1 MNNAIATAAD
11 YADAM
16 ITARR
21 AKNWLFLILLLMLLV
36 QVGSFFALRTQHYVE
51 PGLALAI
58 PTTPPTTAEAVP
70 PPILSSEV
78 AAAEPRWV
86 QAIRYATAIINFL
99 GIALVLVLAVV
110 LLLVVKIMLVGRLI
124 GVSRVTSAFIW
135 CIVLAV
141 ILFPWQAYLANHGA
155 AAIDFQIPGVLFTWA
170 DLQHANFQ
178 PASTSEAILKWSRFV
193 VYPII
198 AILLLLLVQG
208 SSSRGIR
215 AALGEAEGE
224 LGDSRIRM

>member
-21 AKNWLFLILLLMLLV
+21 AKNWLFLILLLMLLI
-36 QVGSFFALRTQHYVE
+36 QVGSFFALRTQHYTE
-51 PGLALAI
+51 PGVALAI
-58 PTTPPTTAEAVP
+58 PATLPAADAALPPVLSTESAV
-70 PPILSSEV
+70 S
-78 AAAEPRWV
+78 EPRWV
-86 QAIRYATAIINFL
+86 QAIRYCTAVINFL
-99 GIALVLVLAVV
+99 GITLVLVLAIV
-110 LLLVVKIMLVGRLI
+110 LLLIVKIMLVGRLI

-141 ILFPWQAYLANHGA
+141 LLFPWQAYLASQNA
-155 AAIDFQIPGVLFTWA
+155 ASVDFQIPGVLFTWS

-178 PASTSEAILKWSRFV
+178 PANTSEAILKWSRFV

-198 AILLLLLVQG
+198 AILLLLLVQAA
-208 SSSRGIR
+208 SSRGIR
-215 AALGEAEGE
+215 AALGENEGE
-224 LGDSRIRM
+224 LADSRIRV